1 MIKAVSPTII
11 LSIFITSCIA
21 FSSWAESLKPVQ
33 LVPPD
38 TNSGVPL
45 MKALNHRM
53 STKTFTAQTIPLEK
67 LSNLLW
73 AAFGINRPDSGKR
86 TVATAV
92 NCQDIDIYV
101 VLKKGVYVYKAKEH
115 ILVPVLDRDVQSLA
129 ATQEYAQVAPI
140 NLIYVSDYA
149 KMADRF
155 QAKKPIYAAFHAG
168 AISQNVYLYCASE
181 ELGTVVRDSVDRAKL
196 REVLKLRKDQ
206 FIVMGQSVGYPLQA
220 PTQ

>member
-1 MIKAVSPTII
+1 MKAVSATII
-11 LSIFITSCIA
+11 LSIFITCCIG
-21 FSSWAESLKPVQ
+21 SLSWAESLQSIQ

-38 TNSGVPL
+38 TNSGIPL

-53 STKTFTAQTIPLEK
+53 STKAFAAKTIPLEK

-73 AAFGINRPDSGKR
+73 AAFGINRKDSGNR
-86 TVATAV
+86 TVATAM
-92 NCQDIDIYV
+92 NCQDTDIYV

-115 ILVPVLDRDVQSLA
+115 TLVPVLDQDVRSLA

-149 KMADRF
+149 KIADRF
-155 QAKKPIYAAFHAG
+155 QAKKPSYAAFHAG
-168 AISQNVYLYCASE
+168 AISQNVYLYCAFE
-181 ELGTVVRDSVDRAKL
+181 GLGTVVRDSVDRTKL
-196 REVLKLRKDQ
+196 RDVLKLRKDQ
-206 FIVMGQSVGYPLQA
+206 VIVMGQSVGYPQQA

>member
-1 MIKAVSPTII
+1 MKAVSATII
-11 LSIFITSCIA
+11 LSIFITCCIV
-21 FSSWAESLKPVQ
+21 SLNWAESLQSIQ

-38 TNSGVPL
+38 TYSGIPL
-45 MKALNHRM
+45 MKALNDRM
-53 STKTFTAQTIPLEK
+53 STKAFAAKTIPLEK

-73 AAFGINRPDSGKR
+73 AAFGINRKDSGNR
-86 TVATAV
+86 TVATAM

-115 ILVPVLDRDVQSLA
+115 TLVPVLDQDVRSLA

-155 QAKKPIYAAFHAG
+155 QAKKPCYAVFHAG
-168 AISQNVYLYCASE
+168 AISQNVYLYCASQG
-181 ELGTVVRDSVDRAKL
+181 LGTVVRDSVDRTKL
-196 REVLKLRKDQ
+196 RDVLKLRKDQ
-206 FIVMGQSVGYPLQA
+206 VIVMGQSVGYPQQA